1 MKMVIIG
8 GGKVGYN
15 LARIMLER
23 RHTVSLVERD
33 RQRCER
39 LADDLD
45 AAIYRG
51 DGTNV
56 TVLEAAGTQDA
67 DVFMTVTGSDQ
78 DNLVAC
84 QVARDHFHAKKV
96 ISRVN
101 DPRNIETFRVLGIRN
116 TASSTEIL
124 TKMIEQ
130 EADLAHMH
138 LIATLNQGKAGIC
151 SMTLPTDTALD
162 GVALKDI
169 DLPGGTLV
177 ISLIRRGVL
186 TIPNGST
193 ILQAGDELVA
203 VSEDRSQKALMRA
216 LSATLPY
223 GWRAKRKN
231 SKIITIPTLQI
242 AEPVL
247 YCVHRQ

>member
-1 MKMVIIG
+1 MRMIIVG
-8 GGKVGYN
+8 GGKAGWN
-15 LARIMLER
+15 LARILLER
-23 RHTVSLVERD
+23 RHTVSLIERD
-33 RQRCER
+33 RQRCEK

-45 AAIYRG
+45 AAIFRG

-56 TVLEAAGTQDA
+56 AVLEAAGAQNA
-67 DVFMTVTGSDQ
+67 DCFMAVTGSDQ

-84 QVARDHFHAKKV
+84 QVAQDHFHAKKV

-116 TASSTEIL
+116 TVSSTEVL

-130 EADLAHMH
+130 EAALAHMH

-151 SMTLPTDTALD
+151 SMTLPEDTALD

-169 DLPGGTLV
+169 SLPAGTLV

-193 ILQAGDELVA
+193 ILQRGDELVA

-216 LSATLPY
+216 L
-223 GWRAKRKN
+223 
-231 SKIITIPTLQI
+231 
-242 AEPVL
+242 AETV
-247 YCVHRQ
+247 R